1 LAVDFTLNSDLL
13 DVFSTEEVDLNKSRA
28 ILEEIRRT
36 GVTPDAVTLEFALR
50 RTLEQLFIR
59 FVANPL
65 EPGLLQRLQQTINL
79 VLSLP
84 FEVRIWEAQNTY
96 YRMMRDYAGQVLERA
111 EHGDADARAW
121 LEGFTELGETLKVRV
136 EITAAVGTA

>member
-1 LAVDFTLNSDLL
+1 
-13 DVFSTEEVDLNKSRA
+13 
-28 ILEEIRRT
+28 
-36 GVTPDAVTLEFALR
+36 VTLEFALR
-50 RTLEQLFIR
+50 RTLEHLFIR

-96 YRMMRDYAGQVLERA
+96 YRMMCNYAGQILERA
-111 EHGDADARAW
+111 EHGDADARGW
-121 LEGFTELGETLKVRV
+121 LEAFTELGE
-136 EITAAVGTA
+136 I